1 MKWLKNLLHLSLY
14 CACLFARTFA
24 NVKCILQ
31 KCKILIAFLMVKTH
45 AYMEYAGNQLRKA
58 IKEKGLTQ
66 EEAAEL
72 LGVTRQTIGIW
83 LKRQVFDANT
93 LHRIRLKLGVNLD
106 STEEMKE
113 SDNINMP
120 REVFDKIS
128 QLIDA
133 NCSQKEDIS
142 SLVATIK
149 SQQGTI
155 AGQQDLLSKMQMLVD
170 KALTPPHH
178 GANTMDGAD
187 SEGNRGS
194 SAVG

>member
-1 MKWLKNLLHLSLY
+1 MKH
-14 CACLFARTFA
+14 
-24 NVKCILQ
+24 
-31 KCKILIAFLMVKTH
+31 
-45 AYMEYAGNQLRKA
+45 AGNQLRNA
-58 IKEKGLTQ
+58 IKKKGLTQ

-72 LGVTRQTIGIW
+72 LGITRQTIGIW

-93 LHRIRLKLGVNLD
+93 LHRIRQKLGVNLD
-106 STEEMKE
+106 SSEEAKE
-113 SDNINMP
+113 LDNINVP

-155 AGQQDLLSKMQMLVD
+155 AGQQDLLAKMQTLVD

-178 GANTMDGAD
+178 RADTMDGSD
-187 SEGNRGS
+187 SEGGRDTS
-194 SAVG
+194 KVG

>member
-1 MKWLKNLLHLSLY
+1 MKH
-14 CACLFARTFA
+14 
-24 NVKCILQ
+24 
-31 KCKILIAFLMVKTH
+31 
-45 AYMEYAGNQLRKA
+45 AGNQLRNA
-58 IKEKGLTQ
+58 IKKKGLTQ

-72 LGVTRQTIGIW
+72 LGITRQTIGIW

-93 LHRIRLKLGVNLD
+93 LHRIRQKLGVNLD
-106 STEEMKE
+106 SSEEAKE
-113 SDNINMP
+113 LDNINVP

-155 AGQQDLLSKMQMLVD
+155 AGQQDLLAKMQTLVD
-170 KALTPPHH
+170 KALTPPITEQIQWM
-178 GANTMDGAD
+178 GQIQREVETLRKLGDKI
-187 SEGNRGS
+187 RRCTI
-194 SAVG
+194 

>member
-1 MKWLKNLLHLSLY
+1 MKH
-14 CACLFARTFA
+14 
-24 NVKCILQ
+24 
-31 KCKILIAFLMVKTH
+31 
-45 AYMEYAGNQLRKA
+45 AGNQLRNA
-58 IKEKGLTQ
+58 IKKKGLTQ

-72 LGVTRQTIGIW
+72 LGITRQTIGIW

-93 LHRIRLKLGVNLD
+93 LHRIRQKLGVNLD
-106 STEEMKE
+106 SSEEAKE
-113 SDNINMP
+113 LDNINVP

-155 AGQQDLLSKMQMLVD
+155 AGQQDLLAKMQTLVD

-178 GANTMDGAD
+178 RADTMDGSD

>member
-1 MKWLKNLLHLSLY
+1 MKH
-14 CACLFARTFA
+14 
-24 NVKCILQ
+24 
-31 KCKILIAFLMVKTH
+31 
-45 AYMEYAGNQLRKA
+45 AGNQLRNA
-58 IKEKGLTQ
+58 IKKKGLTQ

-72 LGVTRQTIGIW
+72 LGITRQTIGIW

-93 LHRIRLKLGVNLD
+93 LHRIRQKLGVNLD
-106 STEEMKE
+106 SSEEAKE
-113 SDNINMP
+113 LDNINVP

-155 AGQQDLLSKMQMLVD
+155 AGQQDLLAKMQTLVD

-178 GANTMDGAD
+178 GADTMDGSE
-187 SEGNRGS
+187 SEGGRDTS
-194 SAVG
+194 KVG

>member
-1 MKWLKNLLHLSLY
+1 
-14 CACLFARTFA
+14 
-24 NVKCILQ
+24 
-31 KCKILIAFLMVKTH
+31 
-45 AYMEYAGNQLRKA
+45 MEYAGNQLRKA

-170 KALTPPHH
+170 KALTPPPITRQIRWM
-178 GANTMDGAD
+178 GQIQREIEALRQLDN
-187 SEGNRGS
+187 
-194 SAVG
+194 